1 VLAGIFETVGFLLFL
16 AALSAGPVVLVAPFI
31 GTTPMWVLIGTV
43 ILMRD
48 IEQVNYRTATGT
60 LFTVAGTI
68 AISLGG

>member
-1 VLAGIFETVGFLLFL
+1 M
-16 AALSAGPVVLVAPFI
+16 GPVVLVAPFI

-48 IEQVNYRTATGT
+48 IEQVNFRTITGT

-68 AISLGG
+68 AISLYPIQAQA